1 MSNLS
6 NLSNLSN
13 SVSSS
18 GAALTPPRAQ
28 MQSEIDLLSLLL
40 VLFKAKWM
48 ILGTVLLCALL
59 GFIVKTQ
66 LPQRWT
72 SYAELIPAQARELSA
87 MNSELNQLALLD
99 IKVDA
104 TPGWL
109 MARFVQLYES
119 QIVRREYTAQTDYYK
134 TQAAALPDPLARERL
149 LSTLTQ
155 QGFTLKNSQLDQ
167 ATESKEYTYYRL
179 GVSAHSSQEAHAL
192 LQGYIDFVAA
202 RVVDDLRYN
211 IKSQLDQTLTR
222 EKAQY
227 QLTLQRL
234 KNAQQVKIRRLNYS
248 LAVAQAAGISKPL
261 YGNGATFKDD
271 DDFPISLG
279 TNGLR
284 QKLDIER
291 SQTDLSE
298 LNAGLKNSQMYIGRL
313 SQVHLNALTVQP
325 FKYLMLPSVP
335 VQKEAPKGALIV
347 VLSALA
353 GLLLSCGAA
362 LMRHAIVSRE
372 MESH

>member
-1 MSNLS
+1 MTHQH
-6 NLSNLSN
+6 
-13 SVSSS
+13 VV
-18 GAALTPPRAQ
+18 PPLQ
-28 MQSEIDLLSLLL
+28 QDEIDLLSLLL
-40 VLFKAKWM
+40 VLFKAKWV
-48 ILGTVLLCALL
+48 ILGAVLVCALA
-59 GFIVKTQ
+59 GFAVKTL
-66 LPQRWT
+66 LPQKWT
-72 SYAELIPAQARELSA
+72 SYAELIPAQARELAA

-99 IKVDA
+99 IKVNA
-104 TPGWL
+104 SPGWL
-109 MARFVQLYES
+109 IERFVQTYES
-119 QIVRREYTAQTDYYK
+119 QIVRREYIAQTDYYK
-134 TQAAALPDPLARERL
+134 TLAEALSDPLARERL
-149 LSTLTQ
+149 LSSLAQ
-155 QGFTLKNSQLDQ
+155 KAFTLKNSQLDQ

-179 GVSAHSSQEAHAL
+179 GVSARSSQEAHAL

-211 IKSQLDQTLTR
+211 IKNQLDQTLAR

-234 KNAQQVKIRRLNYS
+234 KNAQQVKIRRLDYS

-298 LNAGLKNSQMYIGRL
+298 LNAGLKNSQMYIARL
-313 SQVHLNALTVQP
+313 SQVHLDALTVQP

-347 VLSALA
+347 VLSALT

-362 LMRHAIVSRE
+362 LMRHAIVSRKVG
-372 MESH
+372 SFN